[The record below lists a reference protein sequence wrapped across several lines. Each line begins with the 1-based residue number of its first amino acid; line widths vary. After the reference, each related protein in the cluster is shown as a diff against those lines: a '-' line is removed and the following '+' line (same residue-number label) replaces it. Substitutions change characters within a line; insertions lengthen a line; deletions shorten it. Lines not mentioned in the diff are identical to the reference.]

1 MTPGY
6 KKLGKYDVLEIIGR
20 GGMGV
25 IYKAVD
31 PGIRR
36 VVAIKMMTG
45 AFHENPELLR
55 RFYREAQSAG
65 KLQHPNI
72 VSIYDLG
79 VQDGNPYLVM
89 EFLEGESLEKLIRTQ
104 PPISLEEKLDIVIQL
119 CEGVGYAHQRH
130 VIHRDI
136 KPGNVVLLQD
146 RRVKIVDFGIARVGN
161 DAVTRPGRIMGS
173 IHYMSPEQINFG
185 SVDARSD
192 IFSIGVLLYQLLTAK
207 LPFEGKDTGATL
219 LKIVHEPPAP
229 LKQFLTGY
237 PPELDEI
244 IDRVLAKRREL
255 RFQAAEDLAFE
266 LTNIQERLR
275 RERAAEY
282 LKAAEEAWAA
292 GQLSCA
298 KEHLLKVLKI
308 DRREVRANALLRE
321 LQQQIHKQQRSEQA
335 RDLRSEAEKAITR
348 GELAEALG
356 YLDRA
361 VEFDQSNL
369 ELVEFRDSF
378 RKNKAR
384 SEKLRDLLH
393 RVEMAQDA
401 GDLDAAYQTVQE
413 ALAIDQKNTEACSLC
428 ATISR
433 EIAERDKQLQ
443 LQKLLGEARKQMSS
457 RYFTAALEV
466 LKQAES
472 IEPAVPAIRELIEL
486 AVNGQQQEKKR
497 QALERMSSEIEDA
510 LNGDDY
516 DTACAKADEA
526 LRNYP
531 DDRGLKKLRA
541 VADKQRAA
549 REKRK
554 YIEEK
559 IAAAQRLLEE
569 KKPQLALSCLQEAL
583 EKYPNEMALQSLLQL
598 VSDRLERERLEQK
611 RAEILQKA
619 KDAIRRRAYKKAILL
634 LEAAR
639 EETPSSDFDDLLQFA
654 EEEGANYEKR
664 QRIDFVA
671 EQAHKLYSEEK
682 YAEAIQLLETTLQEI
697 PDKELEIILSDIRRH
712 VEEFNRQVQAAIT
725 NANRLLREDRYA
737 EAVRFLE
744 AQPCAKSPQLRDA
757 LADARRKQQFLHAVS
772 LAKEEVRDAI
782 ARLELDQADI
792 LWQSRRDELGDVEEI
807 RLLQKEIQAKRREI
821 AKAKLETALHDVRVL
836 LLVRSYESV
845 QSVLETV
852 AGLVPYADAELVER
866 FHACLEAARV
876 GAAQRNSAA
885 QQHSREE
892 QSLGSSEGTAN
903 DPTLSPTL
911 QPTQIL
917 DLDDQTRSADRG
929 QLEAMLGEVTVVADH
944 YPDDSNVQTAI
955 EDIRN
960 KLTLQ
965 ITASGESGLPQ
976 AQQAKKGAVHR
987 RRRTRP

>member
-1 MTPGY
+1 MTAAY
-6 KKLGKYDVLEIIGR
+6 KKLGKYDVLDVIGR

-45 AFHENPELLR
+45 AFLENPELMR

-89 EFLEGESLEKLIRTQ
+89 EFLEGESLERLIRTQ
-104 PPISLEEKLDIVIQL
+104 QPISLEEKLGIIIQV

-130 VIHRDI
+130 IVHRDI
-136 KPGNVVLLQD
+136 KPGNVMLLPD
-146 RRVKIVDFGIARVGN
+146 RRVKIVDFGIARVGT
-161 DAVTRPGRIMGS
+161 DAMTRPGRIMGS
-173 IHYMSPEQINFG
+173 IHYMSPEQINFAT
-185 SVDARSD
+185 VDARSD

-207 LPFEGKDTGATL
+207 LPFEGRDTGETL
-219 LKIVHEPPAP
+219 LKIVHDPPPP
-229 LKQFLTGY
+229 LNQFLTGY

-244 IDRVLAKRREL
+244 IDRVLAKHREL

-266 LTNIQERLR
+266 LTHIQERLR
-275 RERAAEY
+275 RERAAEC
-282 LKAAEEAWAA
+282 LKAAEEARAA
-292 GQLSCA
+292 GQLSYA
-298 KEHLLKVLKI
+298 KEQLLQVLKI
-308 DRREVRANALLRE
+308 DRRDLRANSLLRE
-321 LQQQIHKQQRSEQA
+321 VQQQIQKQQRSEQA

-361 VEFDQSNL
+361 VELDQSNL
-369 ELVEFRDSF
+369 ALLEFRDSC
-378 RKNKAR
+378 RKNKER
-384 SEKLRDLLH
+384 SEKLRELLH
-393 RVEMAQDA
+393 RAEMAQDA
-401 GDLDAAYQTVQE
+401 GDLDAAYQTAQE
-413 ALAIDQKNTEACSLC
+413 ALAIDAKNTQACSLHV
-428 ATISR
+428 TIAR

-457 RYFTAALEV
+457 RYFTAALQL

-472 IEPAVPAIRELIEL
+472 IEPAVPGIQELIDL
-486 AVNGQQQEKKR
+486 AVSGQQQEKKR
-497 QALERMSSEIEDA
+497 QALERLSSEIEDA
-510 LNGDDY
+510 LNCDDN
-516 DTACAKADEA
+516 DSACAKADEA
-526 LRNYP
+526 LRSYP
-531 DDRGLKKLRA
+531 DDRGLKKLKA

-559 IAAAQRLLEE
+559 ISAAQKLLEE
-569 KKPQLALSCLQEAL
+569 KKPQLALFCLQEAL
-583 EKYPNEMALQSLLQL
+583 AKYPNEMALQSLLQL

-611 RAEILQKA
+611 KVEILQKA
-619 KDAIRRRAYKKAILL
+619 KDAIRRREYKKAILL

-654 EEEGANYEKR
+654 EEEAANHEKR

-671 EQAHKLYSEEK
+671 EQAHKLYSGEK
-682 YAEAIQLLETTLQEI
+682 YAEAIQLLETTLEEI

-712 VEEFNRQVQAAIT
+712 VEEFNRQVQDAI
-725 NANRLLREDRYA
+725 ANGKRLLREDRYA

-782 ARLELDQADI
+782 ARSELDQAEI
-792 LWQSRRDELGDVEEI
+792 LWQNSREQLGDVEDI

-821 AKAKLETALHDVRVL
+821 ATAKLETALHDVRVL
-836 LLVRSYESV
+836 LLVRSYELV

-852 AGLVPYADAELVER
+852 AGLVPYADAGLAQQ
-866 FHACLEAARV
+866 FHAFLEAART
-876 GAAQRNSAA
+876 GAARKRAT
-885 QQHSREE
+885 QQNSREE
-892 QSLGSSEGTAN
+892 QSIGSSEGAPN
-903 DPTLSPTL
+903 DPTLSPAL

-917 DLDDQTRSADRG
+917 DLDDQTQLADRG

-944 YPDDSNVQTAI
+944 YPENSKVQTAI
-955 EDIRN
+955 EDIRS
-960 KLTLQ
+960 KITLQ
-965 ITASGESGLPQ
+965 ITASAESGSPQ
-976 AQQAKKGAVHR
+976 APQAEIGAARR